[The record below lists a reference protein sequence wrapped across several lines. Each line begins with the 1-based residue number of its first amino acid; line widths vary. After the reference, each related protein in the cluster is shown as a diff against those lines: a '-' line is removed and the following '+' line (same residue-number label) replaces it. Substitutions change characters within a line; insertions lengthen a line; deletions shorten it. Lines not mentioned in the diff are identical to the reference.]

1 MNERAEQGTPK
12 GYPKGT
18 PRRPTFLVVDD
29 DAMVRKLVASGLRA
43 LEPEQVLEV
52 EDGIAAQKMLREH
65 EIDVVVTDVLMPQ
78 MDGREL
84 MQWAQSHCP
93 GPLWIVLSGLDTFDA
108 ALDALH
114 LGAFDF
120 LSKPPEVQRVRV
132 AVRNAL
138 DQLALV
144 REQDRLHRELEQSNV
159 LLAEKVAQL
168 EGLCRMLQDQADVIH
183 GDLKRAEVIQRAL
196 LPQAP
201 PRVTG
206 WSVNSLYRTGSNVGG
221 DFYDI
226 VTLDQRYVGVVI
238 ADAAGHGVAAAMLS
252 VLFKHRLKM
261 CDDETGR
268 PMAPRRVLEE
278 LNRDLREQVTGPG
291 IFITAI
297 YGLLDTR
304 SGRMVLAS
312 AGHPPAIWSH
322 SGGEVTRLERSGPAL
337 GLEDNARYTETKIDF
352 ESGDRLLLFTDG
364 LVDGAAA
371 PHYDDLERSVLA
383 GDAGS
388 ALLRDLYADATAEA
402 GADRDDVTIILLER
416 VGGVS
421 HYDDVAAPD
430 EQQADP
436 ATPAEVQVE
445 IKQGRVNGE
454 GFFSIAGKGTW
465 MRSQALYDAAMAMLE
480 RCDKVTIDLGAC
492 EYLDSTFLGT
502 VHEIVTARPEAVR
515 LQRVTPTVRAL
526 FEELSMQAVLA
537 HTSVTVEPLPEKMQS
552 LRRADTDAATQGQRM
567 LRAHEILTSLSE
579 ENREQFREVVQ
590 SLREDLGES
599 VRS

>member
-1 MNERAEQGTPK
+1 VNERAEK
-12 GYPKGT
+12 GAL
-18 PRRPTFLVVDD
+18 RQPTFLVVDD

-43 LEPEQVLEV
+43 LEPEQVFEV
-52 EDGIAAQKMLREH
+52 EDGVAAQEVLREH
-65 EIDVVVTDVLMPQ
+65 HIDVVVTDVLMPQ

-84 MQWAQSHCP
+84 MQWAQTHCP

-120 LSKPPEVQRVRV
+120 LPKPPEVQRVRV

-144 REQDRLHRELEQSNV
+144 REQERLHRELEHSNV
-159 LLAEKVAQL
+159 LLAKKVAQL

-201 PRVTG
+201 PKMAG

-226 VTLDQRYVGVVI
+226 VALDHRNVGVVI

-261 CDDETGR
+261 CDEETGR
-268 PMAPRRVLEE
+268 PMPPRRVLEE
-278 LNRDLREQVTGPG
+278 LNRNLREQVSGPG

-304 SGRMVLAS
+304 SGRMQVAS
-312 AGHPPAIWSH
+312 AGHPPAIWSR
-322 SGGEVTRLERSGPAL
+322 SAGEVTRLERSGPAL
-337 GLEDNARYTETKIDF
+337 GLEDDARYTETKIEF
-352 ESGDRLLLFTDG
+352 ESGDRLLMFTDG
-364 LVDGAAA
+364 LVDGAAT
-371 PHYDDLERSVLA
+371 PQYDDLERTVIKG
-383 GDAGS
+383 GDGS
-388 ALLRDLYADATAEA
+388 EMVRGLYADATSNAE
-402 GADRDDVTIILLER
+402 ADRDDVTIILLER
-416 VGGVS
+416 MGGVS
-421 HYDDVAAPD
+421 HFDDVATPD
-430 EQQADP
+430 EHQAP
-436 ATPAEVQVE
+436 PSPVAIQVE
-445 IKQGRVNGE
+445 IKQGTANKD

-465 MRSQALYDAAMAMLE
+465 MRSQALFDAAMAMLK
-480 RCDKVTIDLGAC
+480 RCDKITIDLGAC

-502 VHEIVTARPEAVR
+502 VHEIVTAKPESVR
-515 LQRVTPTVRAL
+515 LQRVTPPVRAL
-526 FEELSMQAVLA
+526 FEELSMQGVLA
-537 HTSVTVEPLPEKMQS
+537 HTSLTVEPLPEKMES
-552 LRRADTDAATQGQRM
+552 LRRSDSDATTQGQRM
-567 LRAHEILTSLSE
+567 LRAHEILASLSD
-579 ENREQFREVVQ
+579 ENREQFREVVE
-590 SLREDLGES
+590 SLRDDLGES
-599 VRS
+599 VR